1 MSNLF
6 ELENLKQEINDL
18 KAQVESL
25 EMEKEEMI
33 RICDRKSVQ
42 MTKVLQ
48 KNREYLNEIQELK
61 DGHEKNQNER
71 RGLISLLTDFISKNR
86 NHIEEIRE
94 LKNINSK
101 NQIEKKGLA
110 RLLYDFMSKN

>member
-1 MSNLF
+1 MSNLSEI
-6 ELENLKQEINDL
+6 ELLRQEINDL

-33 RICDRKSVQ
+33 QICDRKSVQ
-42 MTKVLQ
+42 MTKVLR

-61 DGHEKNQNER
+61 DGHEKNQAEK
-71 RGLISLLTDFISKNR
+71 RGLIRLLTDFISKHR
-86 NHIEEIRE
+86 DHLVEIRE
-94 LKNINSK
+94 LKNKNEK
-101 NQIEKKGLA
+101 NQLEKKGLA